1 MNSTMRANVKPEMLR
16 WARERAGLK
25 TDELRRRFPRY
36 PAWERGE
43 RPPTRP
49 QLEKFA
55 RVARVQVGAL
65 FLPTPPNESLPLAD
79 FRTIGSKSPKRP
91 SPDLID
97 TVRLCELRQE
107 WYRDYARAA
116 GEEPLPFIASARPSR
131 SIERAA
137 AQIRETFSFDLA
149 EHTRLPTKEAALR
162 HFVERAEAAG
172 VLVMINSVVGSNTHR
187 KLDPQEFRGFALAD
201 DLAPLVFVNGA
212 DTKAAQMFTLA
223 HEVAHLWL
231 GRSALSDSSPAD
243 IDPEHSV
250 ERWCNRVAAELLVPL
265 TTLRGE
271 YRRSGSLDEEIN
283 RLARRF
289 KVSTLVI
296 LRRIHD
302 AGYLSRRR
310 FQETYRAE
318 LKKLKTL
325 QKSGGGNFYW
335 MHIAR
340 TGKRF
345 AHALVASTLE
355 GHTLYRDAHRL
366 LGFQKAETFDRLAH
380 NLGLK

>member
-1 MNSTMRANVKPEMLR
+1 MRANVKPEMLR
-16 WARERAGLK
+16 WARERAGLE
-25 TDELRRRFPRY
+25 TAELRRRFPRY

-49 QLEKFA
+49 QLEQFA
-55 RVARVQVGAL
+55 RVARVQIGAL

-79 FRTIGSKSPKRP
+79 FRTIGGESPKRP

-137 AQIRETFSFDLA
+137 AQIRQTFRFDLA

-162 HFVERAEAAG
+162 RFVGRAEAAG
-172 VLVMINSVVGSNTHR
+172 VLVMINGVVGSNTHR

-231 GRSALSDSSPAD
+231 GKSALSDSSPAD
-243 IDPEHSV
+243 VDPEHSV

-265 TTLRGE
+265 AVLRGE
-271 YRRSGSLDEEIN
+271 YRRDGNLGEEIN

-302 AGYLSRRR
+302 AGYLSQRR

-318 LKKLKTL
+318 LEKLKAL
-325 QKSGGGNFYW
+325 RKSGGGNFYW
-335 MHIAR
+335 THIAR

-345 AHALVASTLE
+345 AHALIASTLE

-380 NLGLK
+380 SLGLR

>member
-1 MNSTMRANVKPEMLR
+1 MKSTMRANVKPEMLR
-16 WARERAGLK
+16 WARERAGLEAA
-25 TDELRRRFPRY
+25 ELRRRFPRY
-36 PAWERGE
+36 LAWERGE

-49 QLEKFA
+49 QLEQFA

-65 FLPTPPNESLPLAD
+65 FLPAPPDETLPLAD
-79 FRTIGSKSPKRP
+79 FRTVGSKAPKRP

-107 WYRDYARAA
+107 WYRDHARAA

-131 SIERAA
+131 SIEKAA
-137 AQIRETFSFDLA
+137 AQIRETFRLDLA
-149 EHTRLPTKEAALR
+149 EHTRLPTKEATLR
-162 HFVERAEAAG
+162 RFVEQVEAAG
-172 VLVMINSVVGSNTHR
+172 VLVMINGVVGSNTHR

-212 DTKAAQMFTLA
+212 DAKAAQMFTLA
-223 HEVAHLWL
+223 HEVSHLWL

-243 IDPEHSV
+243 IDPTHSV
-250 ERWCNRVAAELLVPL
+250 ERWCNCVAAELLVPL
-265 TTLRGE
+265 AALRGE
-271 YRRSGSLDEEIN
+271 YRRSENLSGEIN

-296 LRRIHD
+296 LRRMHD
-302 AGYLSRRR
+302 AGYLPRRR
-310 FQETYRAE
+310 FQEIYLAE
-318 LKKLKTL
+318 LEELKAL
-325 QKSGGGNFYW
+325 RKGSGGNFYW
-335 MHIAR
+335 THIAR

-366 LGFQKAETFDRLAH
+366 LGFQKAETFRKLAH
-380 NLGLK
+380 NLGLR

>member
-1 MNSTMRANVKPEMLR
+1 MRTNVKPEILR
-16 WARERAGLK
+16 WARERAGLEA
-25 TDELRRRFPRY
+25 DELRRRFPRY

-49 QLEKFA
+49 QLEEFA
-55 RVARVQVGAL
+55 RVARVRLGAL
-65 FLPTPPNESLPLAD
+65 FLPEPPDESLPLAD
-79 FRTIGSKSPKRP
+79 FRTVGGKSLRHV

-97 TVRLCELRQE
+97 TARLCEQRQE

-116 GEEPLPFIASARPSR
+116 GEKPLPFVASARLNSPIDKTATR
-131 SIERAA
+131 IREALRFDLEERA
-137 AQIRETFSFDLA
+137 
-149 EHTRLPTKEAALR
+149 RLPGKEAALR
-162 HFVERAEAAG
+162 RFIGQAEAAG
-172 VLVMINSVVGSNTHR
+172 VLVMINGVVGSNTHR

-231 GRSALSDSSPAD
+231 GKSALSNSSPAEVA
-243 IDPEHSV
+243 PKHAV
-250 ERWCNRVAAELLVPL
+250 EQWCNRVAAELLVPRAV
-265 TTLRGE
+265 LRRE
-271 YRRSGSLDEEIN
+271 YRKHEDLGEEVD

-302 AGYLSRRR
+302 AGHLPRRR
-310 FQETYRAE
+310 FQELCRDE
-318 LKKLKTL
+318 LEKLKAL
-325 QKSGGGNFYW
+325 PKGGGGDFYW
-335 MHIAR
+335 THAAR

-345 AHALVASTLE
+345 ARALIASTLE

-366 LGFQKAETFDRLAH
+366 LGFQKTETFDRLADS
-380 NLGLK
+380 LGLG